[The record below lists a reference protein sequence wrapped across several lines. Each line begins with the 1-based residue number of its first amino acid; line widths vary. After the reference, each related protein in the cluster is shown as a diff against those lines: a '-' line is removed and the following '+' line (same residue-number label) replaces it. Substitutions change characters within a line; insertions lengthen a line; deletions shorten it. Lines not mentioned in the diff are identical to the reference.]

1 MAEKETLTGLVTAPG
16 FLMINT
22 AWRIKD
28 ELRKAFAAEG
38 HDVTLDQFAVLIRL
52 WQEDG
57 LSQTELCEKT
67 CKTKSNMT
75 RILDSMEKK
84 GLISRRVNREDRRS
98 FSIYLTQKGRDIKN
112 QLVPIAMA
120 MNDRVFKKV
129 TAADRRSLLK
139 MLDTISN
146 NLG

>member
-1 MAEKETLTGLVTAPG
+1 MINKERLTDLLKSPG
-16 FLMINT
+16 FIMINT

-28 ELRKAFAAEG
+28 ELRKAFTAEG
-38 HDVTLDQFAVLIRL
+38 YDVTLDQFAVLIRL
-52 WQEDG
+52 WDEDG

-98 FSIYLTQKGRDIKN
+98 FSIHLTAKGKEIKDE
-112 QLVPIAMA
+112 LVPIALSL
-120 MNDRVFKKV
+120 NNRIFKNTGRGDRQN
-129 TAADRRSLLK
+129 LLNI
-139 MLDTISN
+139 LDTISK